1 MVVYRRAW
9 RHSKGELT
17 ARLCH
22 GLGGPPPALAWR
34 TRVASEGEVEGGVG
48 MRVAETEL

>member
-1 MVVYRRAW
+1 MQKVFMAVYRRAW

-22 GLGGPPPALAWR
+22 GAGRTTTCLG
-34 TRVASEGEVEGGVG
+34 VEDKGVRRG
-48 MRVAETEL
+48 

>member
-1 MVVYRRAW
+1 MRKLFMVVYRWPW

-17 ARLCH
+17 ARVCH

-34 TRVASEGEVEGGVG
+34 TRVAGEGEVEEGRGRG
-48 MRVAETEL
+48 